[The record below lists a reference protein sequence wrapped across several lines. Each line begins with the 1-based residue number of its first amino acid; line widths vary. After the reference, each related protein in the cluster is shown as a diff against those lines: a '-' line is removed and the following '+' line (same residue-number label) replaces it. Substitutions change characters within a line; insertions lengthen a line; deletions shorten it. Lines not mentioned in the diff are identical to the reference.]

1 LIRVALRGLGG
12 RKLRATLTALAIIL
26 GVAMMSGT
34 YVLTDTID
42 KAFSQIFDESY
53 AGTDVVVSGAGA
65 DISFQGMSTVTPP
78 VDESLVDDVA
88 ALPDVEAAAGGI
100 ADESSTKIIGSDGK
114 ALNTQGAPSFGFGVD
129 ANDPAFDRFSAFNL
143 VEGTWAEGDGEV
155 VLDAGTA
162 DREGYEV
169 GDTVAISTLQPKQD
183 FEVVGIAK
191 IGDVNS
197 LGTATFAI
205 FDLTTAQG
213 LLDREGQVDTIS
225 VAGVE
230 GTTPEQL
237 FSEIQ
242 PVLPDDAQVRLA
254 TAEAQDDKDEI
265 SEFTS
270 FIEYFLLAFAGIAL
284 FVGAF
289 VIFNTLSITVAQRTR
304 EFATMRT
311 VGASR
316 RQILWSVIVEAL
328 TIGILASIIGLFG
341 GLGLAIGLNELFKA
355 LDLDLPTTDTVFAT
369 LTIVVSHLVGTI
381 ITLIAGLFPAIR
393 ATRVP
398 PIAAVREGFTL
409 SPGRFHRFTPYIAV
423 LTIGLSLFLLGY
435 SMFRDDLDTATR
447 LLSIAGGV
455 LLLFVGVALI
465 SSRTVRPLAVAVNP
479 IGKWL
484 VLALSAVFY
493 PLTLAYWLLRGA
505 AFGETVKG
513 GARWGALIGG
523 ILLAILGGA
532 IMAAIGFVVGT
543 LDVYVLSTLGWIFGG
558 AAVVGAVFVLL
569 AVPVMW
575 LARRLKL
582 LQPEWPMEAPNV
594 RTEESAGELAKENS
608 RRNTGRTA
616 ATAAALMI
624 GIALVTFVAVLANG
638 MKASNRG
645 AIEDQVIADYVV
657 TAQDGFTPFVAAA
670 GDSVADAPQAELAA
684 NVRSELG
691 KVGDASTYVTGIEPD
706 TILETYRF
714 DWKDGDDSVA
724 SGLGENGAIVDAN
737 FAEDHDI
744 AVGNTIAVLTPSGE
758 TLEQE
763 VMGLYEPP
771 PFYPLLGGVSITK
784 ERFDSVYERPR
795 NQFTFINVA
804 GGPTAATTTS
814 LEKAVADFP
823 DAKVQTRDAWIDQQ
837 DEDFNQFLIM
847 LYVLLAL
854 SVIVSLFGM
863 VNTLVLSVYERTREL
878 GMLRA
883 VGMTRRQTRRM
894 VRQESVIT
902 ALIGAA
908 LGLPLGI
915 FLAALVTRALQEFD
929 VRFSVPW
936 DTLILVAVIAV
947 IVGIA
952 AAIAPARRAAK
963 LNVLRALQYE

>member
-1 LIRVALRGLGG
+1 MIRVALRGLGG

-53 AGTDVVVSGAGA
+53 AGTDVVVSGKGA
-65 DISFQGMSTVTPP
+65 DISFQGTNAAAPS
-78 VDESLVDDVA
+78 VDEGLVDEVA
-88 ALPDVEAAAGGI
+88 ALPNVEAAAGAI
-100 ADESSTKIIGSDGK
+100 TDESSTKIIGSDGK

-129 ANDPAFDRFSAFNL
+129 ATDPGFSRFNAFNL
-143 VEGTWAEGDGEV
+143 VEGTWAEGGGEV
-155 VLDAGTA
+155 VLDAGVA
-162 DREGYEV
+162 DRESYEV
-169 GDTVAISTLQPKQD
+169 GDTVAISTLRPKLD
-183 FEVVGIAK
+183 FEVVGIAR

-205 FDLTTAQG
+205 FDLATAQE

-225 VAGVE
+225 VAGAD

-237 FSEIQ
+237 VSEIQ
-242 PVLPDDAQVRLA
+242 PVLPDEAQVRLA
-254 TAEAQDDKDEI
+254 TAEAQDDKEEI

-316 RQILWSVIVEAL
+316 RQVLWSVIVEAL
-328 TIGILASIIGLFG
+328 TIGILASIIGLFA

-355 LDLDLPTTDTVFAT
+355 LELDLPTAETVFAT
-369 LTIVVSHLVGTI
+369 RTIVVSLLVGTI

-409 SPGRFHRFTPYIAV
+409 PPGRLHRFTPYIAV

-435 SMFRDDLDTATR
+435 SMFRDDLDTASR

-455 LLLFVGVALI
+455 VLLFVGVAMI
-465 SSRTVRPLAVAVNP
+465 SSHLVRPLAA
-479 IGKWL
+479 
-484 VLALSAVFY
+484 
-493 PLTLAYWLLRGA
+493 
-505 AFGETVKG
+505 
-513 GARWGALIGG
+513 
-523 ILLAILGGA
+523 
-532 IMAAIGFVVGT
+532 VVG
-543 LDVYVLSTLGWIFGG
+543 WPARAIGG
-558 AAVVGAVFVLL
+558 AAGK
-569 AVPVMW
+569 
-575 LARRLKL
+575 LARG
-582 LQPEWPMEAPNV
+582 NSV
-594 RTEESAGELAKENS
+594 RNP
-608 RRNTGRTA
+608 GRTA

-638 MKASNRG
+638 MKASNRE

-670 GDSVADAPQAELAA
+670 GDSVAEAPQAELVA
-684 NVRSELG
+684 NVRSDLAR
-691 KVGDASTYVTGIEPD
+691 VGDAETYLTGIEPD

-714 DWKDGDDSVA
+714 DWKEGDDSVA
-724 SGLGENGAIVDAN
+724 SGLGDDGAIVDAN

-744 AVGNTIAVLTPSGE
+744 AVGDTIRVLTPSGQ
-758 TLEQE
+758 TLEQQ

-771 PFYPLLGGVSITK
+771 PFYPLLGGVSVTK
-784 ERFDSVYERPR
+784 ERFDSAFERPR
-795 NQFTFINVA
+795 NQFTFVNVA
-804 GGPTAATTTS
+804 GGPSDDTTTA
-814 LEKAVADFP
+814 LTAAVADFP
-823 DAKVQTRDAWIDQQ
+823 DAKIQTREAWINQQ
-837 DEDFNQFLIM
+837 DEDFNQFLTM

-854 SVIVSLFGM
+854 SVIVSIFGM

-883 VGMTRRQTRRM
+883 VGMTRRQARRM
-894 VRQESVIT
+894 VRHESVIT

-908 LGLPLGI
+908 LGLPLGV
-915 FLAALVTRALQEFD
+915 FLAALVTQALREFEC
-929 VRFSVPW
+929 W
-936 DTLILVAVIAV
+936 
-947 IVGIA
+947 
-952 AAIAPARRAAK
+952 RRP
-963 LNVLRALQYE
+963 EPCSSW

>member
-1 LIRVALRGLGG
+1 MIRVALRGLGG

-53 AGTDVVVSGAGA
+53 AGTDVVVSGKGA
-65 DISFQGMSTVTPP
+65 DISFQGTSAAAPS
-78 VDESLVDDVA
+78 VDEGLVDEVA
-88 ALPDVEAAAGGI
+88 ALPNVEAAAGAI
-100 ADESSTKIIGSDGK
+100 TDESSTKIIGSDGK

-129 ANDPAFDRFSAFNL
+129 ATHPDFSRFNAFNL

-155 VLDAGTA
+155 VLDAGVA
-162 DREGYEV
+162 DREGYQV
-169 GDTVAISTLQPKQD
+169 GDTVAISTLRPKQD

-205 FDLTTAQG
+205 FDLAAAQE

-225 VAGVE
+225 VAGAD

-237 FSEIQ
+237 VSEIQ

-254 TAEAQDDKDEI
+254 TAEAQDDKEEI

-316 RQILWSVIVEAL
+316 RQVLWSVIVEAL
-328 TIGILASIIGLFG
+328 TIGILASIIGLFA

-355 LDLDLPTTDTVFAT
+355 LELDLPTAETVFAT
-369 LTIVVSHLVGTI
+369 RTIVVSLLVGTI
-381 ITLIAGLFPAIR
+381 ITLVAGLFPAIR

-409 SPGRFHRFTPYIAV
+409 PPGRLHRFTPYIAV
-423 LTIGLSLFLLGY
+423 LTMALSLFLLGY
-435 SMFRDDLDTATR
+435 SMFRDELDTASR

-455 LLLFVGVALI
+455 VLLFVGVAMI
-465 SSRTVRPLAVAVNP
+465 SSHLVRPLAA
-479 IGKWL
+479 
-484 VLALSAVFY
+484 
-493 PLTLAYWLLRGA
+493 
-505 AFGETVKG
+505 
-513 GARWGALIGG
+513 
-523 ILLAILGGA
+523 
-532 IMAAIGFVVGT
+532 VVG
-543 LDVYVLSTLGWIFGG
+543 WPARAIGG
-558 AAVVGAVFVLL
+558 AAGK
-569 AVPVMW
+569 
-575 LARRLKL
+575 LARG
-582 LQPEWPMEAPNV
+582 NSV
-594 RTEESAGELAKENS
+594 RNP
-608 RRNTGRTA
+608 GRTA

-638 MKASNRG
+638 MKASNRE

-670 GDSVADAPQAELAA
+670 GDSVAEAPQAELVA
-684 NVRSELG
+684 NVRSDLAR
-691 KVGDASTYVTGIEPD
+691 VGDAETYLTGIEPD

-714 DWKDGDDSVA
+714 DWKEGNDSVA
-724 SGLGENGAIVDAN
+724 SGLGDDGAIVDAN

-744 AVGNTIAVLTPSGE
+744 AVGDTIRVLTPSGQ

-771 PFYPLLGGVSITK
+771 PFYPLLGGVSVTK
-784 ERFDSVYERPR
+784 ERFDSAFERPR
-795 NQFTFINVA
+795 NQFTFVNVA
-804 GGPTAATTTS
+804 GGPSGATTAALT
-814 LEKAVADFP
+814 EAVANFP
-823 DAKVQTRDAWIDQQ
+823 DAKVQTREAWINQQ
-837 DEDFNQFLIM
+837 DEDFNQFLTM

-854 SVIVSLFGM
+854 SVIVSIFGM

-883 VGMTRRQTRRM
+883 VGMTRRQARRM
-894 VRQESVIT
+894 VRHESVIT

-908 LGLPLGI
+908 LGLPLGV

-929 VRFSVPW
+929 VRFSIPW
-936 DTLILVAVIAV
+936 GQLVFFAVIAV
-947 IVGIA
+947 IVGIL
-952 AAIAPARRAAK
+952 AAIMPARRAAK
-963 LNVLRALQYE
+963 LNVLRARQYE